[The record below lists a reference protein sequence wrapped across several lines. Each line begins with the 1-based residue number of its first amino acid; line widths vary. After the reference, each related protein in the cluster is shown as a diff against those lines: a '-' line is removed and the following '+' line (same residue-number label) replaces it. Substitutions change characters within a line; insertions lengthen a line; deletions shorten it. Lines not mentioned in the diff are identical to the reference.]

1 VQPNGKS
8 ELRVVLPG
16 DAKPPA
22 LSVGNHLAAQ
32 VALQDGRTL
41 RLPLLV
47 EAARPV
53 VTVIGKADIL
63 PQDSTPKKQLNIRLA
78 SEEDLPVGDV
88 LTFSLKS
95 AQPFPRNGTIEVA
108 SPDGSLH
115 TTLSLADS
123 NPALIL
129 ESPDTLLATLQ
140 PLKAFGPSA
149 FGPIRM
155 RAVGPDGAAGDW
167 LPLVTLVRLPTLT
180 GLRCLV
186 TDSAAAAPAAPTPA
200 AATSDA
206 PAPAAPATAAPA
218 KSCSLTGSGLYFVDS
233 VATDESFANP
243 THVPEGFVGTSLAVP
258 PPTGAVYYLRLRDD
272 PTTVDTVT
280 LPAGP
285 L

>member
-1 VQPNGKS
+1 
-8 ELRVVLPG
+8 
-16 DAKPPA
+16 
-22 LSVGNHLAAQ
+22 
-32 VALQDGRTL
+32 
-41 RLPLLV
+41 
-47 EAARPV
+47 V

-63 PQDSTPKKQLNIRLA
+63 PQGTTPKGQLNIRLA
-78 SEEDLPVGDV
+78 SEQDLPVGDV

-95 AQPFPRNGTIEVA
+95 AQPFPRNGMIEIA

-115 TTLSLADS
+115 TTLNLADS

-155 RAVGPDGAAGDW
+155 RAVTPDGAAGDW
-167 LPLVTLVRLPTLT
+167 LPLVTLVRLPTLI
-180 GLRCLV
+180 GLRCTV
-186 TDSAAAAPAAPTPA
+186 AESAAAVPVAATPA
-200 AATSDA
+200 AATSNDPGPAA
-206 PAPAAPATAAPA
+206 PETVAPAAT
-218 KSCSLTGSGLYFVDS
+218 SCSLTGSGLYFVDAVS
-233 VATDESFANP
+233 TDESFANP
-243 THVPEGFVGTSLAVP
+243 TRVPEGFVGTSLAVP

-272 PTTVDTVT
+272 PTAVDTVT

>member
-1 VQPNGKS
+1 
-8 ELRVVLPG
+8 
-16 DAKPPA
+16 
-22 LSVGNHLAAQ
+22 

-63 PQDSTPKKQLNIRLA
+63 PQGSMPKRQLNIRLA
-78 SEEDLPVGDV
+78 SDQDLPVGDV

-95 AQPFPRNGTIEVA
+95 ARPFPRNGMVEIA

-115 TTLSLADS
+115 TTLSLGDS

-149 FGPIRM
+149 FGPIHM

-180 GLRCLV
+180 GLSCPV
-186 TDSAAAAPAAPTPA
+186 AGSASATQPAATP
-200 AATSDA
+200 DA
-206 PAPAAPATAAPA
+206 PVAEATAAPA
-218 KSCSLTGSGLYFVDS
+218 ASCSLTGSGLYFVDS

-243 THVPEGFVGTSLAVP
+243 TRVPEGFVGTSIAVP

-272 PTTVDTVT
+272 PANVDTVT